1 MVARKCLS
9 ASEPQ
14 EASVADEPTASKTL
28 DVIGVELY
36 RLHRG
41 PATAAIN
48 MVFAVLTNRWP
59 EMTEQVLQ

>member
-1 MVARKCLS
+1 M
-9 ASEPQ
+9 
-14 EASVADEPTASKTL
+14 ADEPTASKTL